1 MSKDRLLD
9 LCNNTI
15 VWADEHSS
23 DLASDLI
30 KGMGITKKYETESQ
44 LIYWSKIFLQK
55 SLTKKSK
62 IIVFN

>member
-15 VWADEHSS
+15 VWADEHSR

-30 KGMGITKKYETESQ
+30 KGMGITSDELLELGFDKKNFSYLHEAVGR
-44 LIYWSKIFLQK
+44 Y
-55 SLTKKSK
+55 
-62 IIVFN
+62 